1 MTPAQ
6 ARPHHVR
13 VVLMLVMTL
22 SPLALTENKYL
33 LEFVRGLGVSYDPP
47 APAGV
52 RNILLDLFSF
62 VTDQLRAQVRRLQG
76 LYRDVPFFHLVT
88 DLWTERHGS
97 GSYGSLVLRCV
108 DPGTFSIVELH
119 LGVAA
124 FIGRH
129 DHDNIR
135 SWTER
140 LLRRYGVRNED
151 VSSSTSDSGSNVKK
165 ALTQLW
171 PRWVPCA
178 AHTLHLAVKVALG
191 GTGKTAAARAARAG
205 AASSSSTSRT
215 GGANPGAADLLSRA
229 RKIGNLFHKSTAS
242 VEKLNSVPFNGDNA
256 PRKLLTE
263 SPTRWGSTYLALVRL
278 FTLMPRLVE
287 FWKLDDLTAA
297 QRERRL
303 WRSDWEAIRH
313 LIGVLQPAF
322 EACVAMQSTSLT
334 VADALGL
341 VCRLRRT
348 MRLGVFPC
356 PKPYEKPLAVGREAI
371 LLFLGLDKKRTNVME
386 LDNRMYEHEIVPLEA
401 TRDADGL
408 RDEAATIVKILHD
421 EIDAR
426 FFSAESDIKNWLA
439 NDAVLAA
446 TLVTPG
452 GAAMLRKA
460 AARVGQENPIER
472 ARGAVLATAA
482 HVEQVNPSAPSREGL
497 LHEER
502 QMCRTTLVGW
512 DSDESDVAD
521 SDTPLDTVTRELDTF
536 LTTHTASDDAL
547 GFWRSHEADF
557 PLLHLVACALLGA
570 SGSSAASERDFS
582 VAGMVLRKDRS
593 RMLPEHV
600 EMHCLLR
607 FNAHLLPADPSTV
620 PVLSE
625 AERSRARAGM
635 SRILVDTAVGGE
647 ASGNST
653 ASDSDT
659 FSGLTDEEGLW

>member
-1 MTPAQ
+1 
-6 ARPHHVR
+6 
-13 VVLMLVMTL
+13 
-22 SPLALTENKYL
+22 
-33 LEFVRGLGVSYDPP
+33 
-47 APAGV
+47 
-52 RNILLDLFSF
+52 
-62 VTDQLRAQVRRLQG
+62 
-76 LYRDVPFFHLVT
+76 
-88 DLWTERHGS
+88 
-97 GSYGSLVLRCV
+97 
-108 DPGTFSIVELH
+108 
-119 LGVAA
+119 
-124 FIGRH
+124 
-129 DHDNIR
+129 
-135 SWTER
+135 
-140 LLRRYGVRNED
+140 
-151 VSSSTSDSGSNVKK
+151 
-165 ALTQLW
+165 
-171 PRWVPCA
+171 
-178 AHTLHLAVKVALG
+178 
-191 GTGKTAAARAARAG
+191 
-205 AASSSSTSRT
+205 
-215 GGANPGAADLLSRA
+215 
-229 RKIGNLFHKSTAS
+229 
-242 VEKLNSVPFNGDNA
+242 
-256 PRKLLTE
+256 
-263 SPTRWGSTYLALVRL
+263 
-278 FTLMPRLVE
+278 
-287 FWKLDDLTAA
+287 
-297 QRERRL
+297 
-303 WRSDWEAIRH
+303 
-313 LIGVLQPAF
+313 
-322 EACVAMQSTSLT
+322 
-334 VADALGL
+334 
-341 VCRLRRT
+341 
-348 MRLGVFPC
+348 
-356 PKPYEKPLAVGREAI
+356 
-371 LLFLGLDKKRTNVME
+371 
-386 LDNRMYEHEIVPLEA
+386 LEA
-401 TRDADGL
+401 TRAADGL

-426 FFSAESDIKNWLA
+426 FFGAESDIKNWLA

-472 ARGAVLATAA
+472 ARGAVWATAA

-512 DSDESDVAD
+512 DSDESDAAD
-521 SDTPLDTVTRELDTF
+521 SDTPLDTVTRDLDTF

-557 PLLHLVACALLGA
+557 PILHLVACALLGA

-635 SRILVDTAVGGE
+635 SRILVPTAVGGE